1 MNLSPL
7 FEKFIRYSFIFEKN
21 SNTSHYYIIIII
33 KLDFSPGDMILNV
46 KSNLYIVYACS
57 KYLL

>member
-7 FEKFIRYSFIFEKN
+7 SEKFIHYSLFEKN
-21 SNTSHYYIIIII
+21 SNTSNYYIIIIII

-46 KSNLYIVYACS
+46 KSILYIVYVYS
-57 KYLL
+57 K

>member
-7 FEKFIRYSFIFEKN
+7 SEKFIHYSLFEKN
-21 SNTSHYYIIIII
+21 SNTSNYYIIIII

-46 KSNLYIVYACS
+46 KSILYIVYVYS
-57 KYLL
+57 K